1 MFRSDVPTSPPGR
14 ARIPTA
20 AGPGTPAPPAVPP
33 PAHPPAPAPPAAPAP
48 VPAHPPAAPAAR
60 SRTSSL
66 KAFTRAESAWR
77 AKGDGFPS
85 PFFLPFY
92 RPSILY
98 LSLNSS
104 LTSATMLSCI
114 RSLFNSIQKNKAD
127 TSRKRA
133 VTAGAV
139 TALSKGGFF
148 IPALQPHC
156 TSAPGS
162 CHRRRSPR
170 SALPSFSQ
178 PGRKT
183 VRQR

>member
-1 MFRSDVPTSPPGR
+1 MSEINEPPCKPSSKSRIKFETNDKYRRNGIRNRS
-14 ARIPTA
+14 TA
-20 AGPGTPAPPAVPP
+20 
-33 PAHPPAPAPPAAPAP
+33 
-48 VPAHPPAAPAAR
+48 
-60 SRTSSL
+60 
-66 KAFTRAESAWR
+66 AESAWR